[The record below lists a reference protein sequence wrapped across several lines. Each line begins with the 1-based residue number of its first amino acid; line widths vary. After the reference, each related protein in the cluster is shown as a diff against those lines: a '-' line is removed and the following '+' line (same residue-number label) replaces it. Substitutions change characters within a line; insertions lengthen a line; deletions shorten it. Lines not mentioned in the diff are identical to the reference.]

1 MTYLSDL
8 VLKNEEVQ
16 KFPKD
21 LLSASMR
28 WIRSWFLEDDPVT
41 KTVVESTAP
50 TVAKEAVLEAKLREL
65 LKNPQFEQELRA
77 QLATYETHRPRL
89 KNVVD
94 NAKIEAQGNVRLGDT
109 GITDSGTYDE
119 KNVVKGGSISG
130 NDVHIGDV
138 G

>member
-21 LLSASMR
+21 LMSASMR

-41 KTVVESTAP
+41 
-50 TVAKEAVLEAKLREL
+50 KEAVLEAKLREL